1 MVSETSVQPRQLVL
15 PMFVREGITE
25 PVPIGSMPGV
35 VQHSRDSLVAAAVE
49 AAELGLGGVM
59 LFGVPER
66 KDATGSGAL
75 DPSGILNVA
84 IRDVVAEVGDSIT
97 VMSDRS
103 EEHTSELQSLM
114 RSSYAV
120 FCL

>member
-35 VQHSRDSLVAAAVE
+35 VQHSRDSLVAAAVA

-59 LFGVPER
+59 LSGVPES
-66 KDATGSGAL
+66 KDVTGSGAP
-75 DPSGILNVA
+75 DPSGIPNAAVRIVLPPGTA
-84 IRDVVAEVGDSIT
+84 SPT
-97 VMSDRS
+97 VMAGLGLSPFIQPAYS
-103 EEHTSELQSLM
+103 P
-114 RSSYAV
+114 
-120 FCL
+120 